1 MVILRGPTHW
11 LPIFYKTKRSFGGN
25 SSFALLMTR
34 PFFLI
39 LRSTGKQEKRMV
51 TMSLDLRDDGILP
64 AWL

>member
-1 MVILRGPTHW
+1 MVILRNPTHW
-11 LPIFYKTKRSFGGN
+11 LPIFYKTK
-25 SSFALLMTR
+25 FALLMTR

-51 TMSLDLRDDGILP
+51 TRSLDLREDGILP